1 MRVMKSMLP
10 RQPQWWEWKIHQ
22 YKGDQLKLTMRHM
35 IIAKWDFHTYVELTE
50 YQQRVGTVP
59 RSPTAIAEQLTREG
73 ERLIK
78 QHEEKYKKK
87 EQVKRLR
94 KLARKFTGVY

>member
-10 RQPQWWEWKIHQ
+10 RQPQWWEWKIQH
-22 YKGDQLKLTMRHM
+22 KGESLRLTLRHM
-35 IIAKWDFHTYVELTE
+35 IVAKHDFYTYVSLTE
-50 YQQRVGTVP
+50 YAQRVGTVP
-59 RSPTAIAEQLTREG
+59 RSPTAIAEDLTREG

-78 QHEEKYKKK
+78 EHAEKYKKK
-87 EQVKRLR
+87 DSVKRLR